1 MEFCRIHLDQVD
13 STNNY
18 AAKWLKMT
26 KSITPAVITARIQH
40 QGRGQQQRSWESPPN
55 LNLTC
60 SFVILPKNIQFEQL
74 ALFNKS
80 IANAAHTTLSKYH
93 DGNIDIKWPN
103 DIWVNGKKIA
113 GILIENNW
121 KQQSINSSIIGIG
134 INVNQPFAIGDKWC
148 SLFSLTNKTIP
159 LCEVLNEL
167 EFNIQRQ
174 LALLDDRKF
183 ENINRYYHQFLL
195 GKNQSIAFH
204 YRQELLYGNIEKVD
218 DWGRIIIKTSESS
231 YAFRH
236 GEVAIDYN
244 PT

>member
-26 KSITPAVITARIQH
+26 RSIIPAVITARIQY
-40 QGRGQQQRSWESPPN
+40 QGRGQQQHSWESPPN

-74 ALFNKS
+74 AFFNKS
-80 IANAAHTTLSKYH
+80 IANATHITLSKYL
-93 DGNIDIKWPN
+93 DGDIAIKWPN

-113 GILIENNW
+113 GILIENTW
-121 KQQSINSSIIGIG
+121 KQQSITTSIIGIG
-134 INVNQPFAIGDKWC
+134 INVNQPFAIEDKWC

-159 LCEVLNEL
+159 LCQVLNEL
-167 EFNIQRQ
+167 ESNIQRQ
-174 LALLDDRKF
+174 LTLLDDLKF

-195 GKNQSIAFH
+195 GKNQSVAFQFH
-204 YRQELLYGNIEKVD
+204 QELHYGNIEKVD
-218 DWGRIIIKTSESS
+218 DWGRIIIETGESS
-231 YAFRH
+231 YAFQH

-244 PT
+244 QT